1 MVLLFVNMM
10 FQLPKSDNSGS
21 STTFIE
27 FMLNVI
33 NKSLRETIEKSTPA
47 SSDYMKRAE
56 FALSQLDDWFDRPP
70 SFMRLLG
77 LQWVMSLLYPEHYE
91 DDLIDETLSFFKTF
105 LNISIEPADAKHLL
119 SGRF

>member
-1 MVLLFVNMM
+1 MM

-56 FALSQLDDWFDRPP
+56 FALSQLDDWFDRKEYMNICKGI
-70 SFMRLLG
+70 STATASRDIKQLLLDG
-77 LQWVMSLLYPEHYE
+77 LIE
-91 DDLIDETLSFFKTF
+91 
-105 LNISIEPADAKHLL
+105 SIG
-119 SGRF
+119 SGRMMRYRKKRNG